1 MFPAW
6 LLVVFLLLLAPSA
19 LARERPSCPES
30 ININTADIDQFRCL
44 KGIGKKR
51 AEALLQYRE
60 EHGPYPTPLSIAAV
74 VGEKLALRLRSRL
87 RVGN

>member
-1 MFPAW
+1 MPPFLA
-6 LLVVFLLLLAPSA
+6 LLFLLLLAPSA

-30 ININTADIDQFRCL
+30 ININTADFDQFRCL

-51 AEALLQYRE
+51 AEALLWYRE
-60 EHGPYPTPLSIAAV
+60 EHGPYSTPLSIAAV
-74 VGEKLALRLRSRL
+74 VGERLALRLRSRL